1 MSGAPMADDLEARLE
16 ALRGAEEGD
25 GALPALWTPEHVRLR
40 LVDGFDVLRRER
52 GARVGPVEPRA
63 AWPSVL
69 QDVIESFDAQ
79 TWAQKARDA
88 EEWARRRG
96 ERPTSLEI
104 WRSDQ
109 ALSWAATYLA
119 DQPLAADALQLW
131 AEAEAAGRIRTVP
144 AEKIIAKILR
154 DRKALAEKRVAP
166 MRRHEAAT
174 CDAARR
180 QLDAE
185 VAAWSA
191 KRLALAGDDAER
203 RARIAS
209 NAQIRLHRGEEKL
222 KPAAIPTSAGLP
234 GKIIGRTA
242 LDLYRKQGEAAISA
256 GLNRDGVSVW

>member
-16 ALRGAEEGD
+16 ALRGVEMGD

-40 LVDGFDVLRRER
+40 LVEGFDVLRRER

-109 ALSWAATYLA
+109 ALSWAAAYLA

-131 AEAEAAGRIRTVP
+131 AYAEAFGLDVAP
-144 AEKIIAKILR
+144 ILR
-154 DRKALAEKRVAP
+154 ARKALAEKRVAP

-203 RARIAS
+203 RERIAS